1 MDETQSSIRCG
12 HQPPVHTQYRRQPS
26 PPLITDFSCRHSII
40 NTYEISTSIVSAG
53 ARKEKIFLRVE
64 NNSLALRVPAPA
76 CLPSPPGRW
85 DQSKVVKWTKLEI
98 VP

>member
-1 MDETQSSIRCG
+1 MQTLHYKYIR
-12 HQPPVHTQYRRQPS
+12 
-26 PPLITDFSCRHSII
+26 DI
-40 NTYEISTSIVSAG
+40 NINCQCWG
-53 ARKEKIFLRVE
+53 KKEKIFLRVE